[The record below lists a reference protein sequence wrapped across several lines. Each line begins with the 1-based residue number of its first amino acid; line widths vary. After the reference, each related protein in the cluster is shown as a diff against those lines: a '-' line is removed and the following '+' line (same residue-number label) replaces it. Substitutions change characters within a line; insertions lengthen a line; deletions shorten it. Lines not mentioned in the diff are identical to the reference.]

1 MTSKAGHARAVR
13 KMEKYPDIPKWV
25 NAGCARL
32 PCIKKQQSDDHW
44 EDMKACLVIMGIICL
59 MFVADTWSRWNF

>member
-1 MTSKAGHARAVR
+1 MD
-13 KMEKYPDIPKWV
+13 KYPDIPKWV
-25 NAGCARL
+25 NAGHARL

-59 MFVADTWSRWNF
+59 MFVADTWSR